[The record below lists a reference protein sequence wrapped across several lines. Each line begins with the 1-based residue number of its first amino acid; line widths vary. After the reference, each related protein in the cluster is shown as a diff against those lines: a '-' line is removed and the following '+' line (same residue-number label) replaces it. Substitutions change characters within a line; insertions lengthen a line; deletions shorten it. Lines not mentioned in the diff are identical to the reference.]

1 MQKKESTPMCIS
13 VDWLQ
18 VFTLCAPLDS
28 QDLNFGGR
36 SYKLIV
42 EDGQTP
48 LFQRM
53 LKVVCNGRKYA
64 TILQE
69 PRNKVITARATM
81 IKVENRVLYCEQ
93 FVQFLYDLMS
103 AIGARYKGITR
114 LDLCCDFN
122 KLYGGR
128 NIQRFIK
135 SFVSGTKGV
144 AGDIVRVGSNKF
156 MIIGSKDNVS
166 KSVIN
171 SIRFGSFKSKVGA
184 YMYNKTL
191 ELKEVKDKP
200 WIRDVWAQAGLE
212 NSEKCPVWRAEISI
226 KSEGMDVLNMDSGE
240 LFRLSPRFLEYK
252 SSIERLFKIYANK
265 ALHFRTCT
273 GQKNKRFYK
282 DMDLFGNSEMTCR
295 PYYVS
300 KSADTGRTEKVCAN
314 KLRQLMEEYSDIA
327 GTDVQGINTAI
338 KFLLELN
345 GYKSSIARAKQS
357 ENELSRFKATT
368 SISLLKENYKQALDA
383 MINARLDCTH
393 MDIDAAWQIMAI
405 LGAAEPLEY
414 DDNQWESL
422 GQSINLAEQQ
432 P

>member
-1 MQKKESTPMCIS
+1 MQNRNSNPMCIS

-28 QDLNFGGR
+28 QKLNFGGR
-36 SYKLIV
+36 SYNLIV

-48 LFQRM
+48 LFQRV
-53 LKVVCNGRKYA
+53 LKLVHNGRRYA

-81 IKVENRVLYCEQ
+81 IKLDNRVLYSEQ
-93 FVQFLYDLMS
+93 FVQLLYDLME

-122 KLYGGR
+122 KLHGGL
-128 NIQRFIK
+128 NVQRFIK
-135 SFVSGTKGV
+135 AFLNGV
-144 AGDIVRVGSNKF
+144 EGVKGDIVRVGSNKF
-156 MIIGSKDNVS
+156 MIVGSKDGASISN
-166 KSVIN
+166 IN

-184 YMYNKTL
+184 YIYNKTL

-200 WIRDVWAQAGLE
+200 WIREVWKQAGLI
-212 NSEKCPVWRAEISI
+212 SDEKTPVWRAEISI
-226 KSEGMDVLNMDSGE
+226 NSEGTDVLNMGSGE

-252 SSIERLFKIYANK
+252 SSIERLFHIYAKK
-265 ALHFRTCT
+265 AFHFRKCE

-282 DMDLFGNSEMTCR
+282 DMNLFGAPEMGCR

-300 KSADTGRTEKVCAN
+300 KSADTGRTEKICAN
-314 KLRQLMEEYSDIA
+314 KLAQLMEEYSDIA
-327 GTDVQGINTAI
+327 GIDVVGINTAI

-345 GYKSSIARAKQS
+345 GYKSSIARATQN
-357 ENELSRFKATT
+357 ERELSRFKATT
-368 SISLLKENYKQALDA
+368 SIALLKENYRKAMDA
-383 MINARLDCTH
+383 MISARLDCTH
-393 MDIDAAWQIMAI
+393 MDIDAAWQIME
-405 LGAAEPLEY
+405 LMGAAEPLEY
-414 DDNQWESL
+414 DDAAWT
-422 GQSINLAEQQ
+422 NLAEQQ